1 MPSNLKGRQ
10 RYRPSVI
17 LSSQRQTSR
26 HITFYRRAHMSI
38 FLSLSLSHRSYLTSE
53 MIIESIYLS
62 ISLTIENMEIQ
73 CIQMISSLIVVLED
87 VAGSINMGAC
97 VNSNLELRL
106 VGKVSIGYAGNEL
119 DQISY
124 PFLWAPVGEVWAKG
138 VCDVDDTAPLHD
150 MITIIRGAMWRGGW
164 TEARIERRVSWIND
178 RWRWFCFHLQEGGL
192 RAARHVQ
199 Q

>member
-1 MPSNLKGRQ
+1 M
-10 RYRPSVI
+10 
-17 LSSQRQTSR
+17 
-26 HITFYRRAHMSI
+26 
-38 FLSLSLSHRSYLTSE
+38 TSE

-124 PFLWAPVGEVWAKG
+124 PFL
-138 VCDVDDTAPLHD
+138 
-150 MITIIRGAMWRGGW
+150 
-164 TEARIERRVSWIND
+164 
-178 RWRWFCFHLQEGGL
+178 
-192 RAARHVQ
+192 
-199 Q
+199 